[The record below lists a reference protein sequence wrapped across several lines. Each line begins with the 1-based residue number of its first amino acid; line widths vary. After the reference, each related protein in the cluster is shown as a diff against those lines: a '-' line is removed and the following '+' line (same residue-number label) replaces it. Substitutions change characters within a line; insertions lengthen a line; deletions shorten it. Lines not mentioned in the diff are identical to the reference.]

1 MRRSTLEQHIASH
14 DRNNSSWEDVQVKS
28 FLVCLLVCLDL
39 LTSKR
44 LRQV

>member
-28 FLVCLLVCLDL
+28 S
-39 LTSKR
+39 SKR
-44 LRQV
+44 LRQVLAAAL